1 VQQRFPLDSPYSY
14 EVMRAVSAEYRSIPS
29 IRTGAEINDNE
40 DSRTVLLA
48 TGARSLC
55 SPGAN
60 VNFDISGVSS
70 LLFNSLH
77 FARTDPMS
85 FLNLRIRGRL
95 YGGFGVLL
103 MFCAGLAAF
112 AIWQLGGIQSQ
123 VETMAAQS
131 KNAIRIGD
139 IATDLQATRRA
150 VLRYT
155 FDQDEASFA
164 ESDKRLSKI
173 SDLLEEAVKT
183 TSSEDRR
190 AAYKAAIS
198 EVSELKT
205 KRAAL
210 GDAIKQM
217 QAGRSQ
223 MLTDGGKMATDVEK
237 LVEAADKTDFF
248 HEVSALESK
257 VLLVRVA
264 NWRMLATRDAKGI
277 ATFKTAVEKAQQQ
290 IAALEKAGLPSNL
303 MAMLAPVKSGIVK
316 YAETFE
322 KTGPNLLLGDEL
334 YYKSITPVIV
344 GVIGKMET
352 VKASVDEHFTKA
364 MNEAND
370 RISNTIT
377 MQEVV
382 AGAAVLLGLLIAFF
396 IARGI
401 IGPLSGLT
409 SGMKELAG
417 GNFGVVL
424 PGLDRKDEVGDMA
437 QAVETFKV
445 KAAEK
450 AREEAEA
457 KIKQDQVA
465 AQQRKAD
472 MIKLADDFESAVG
485 EIVETVSSAS
495 TELEASASTL
505 TATAVRSQELTT
517 MVAAASEEASTNVQS
532 VASATEELTSSV
544 NEISRQVQESARM
557 ANEAVD
563 QARKTNDRVGEL
575 SKAAARIG
583 DVVELINTIAGQTNL
598 LALNA
603 TIEAARAGEAGRGF
617 AVVASEVKALAEQT
631 AKATGE
637 IGQQIS
643 GIQAATQESVGA
655 IKEISGTIE
664 RLSEISSTIAAAV
677 EEQGAAT
684 QEISRNVQQAA
695 QGTQQVSSNI
705 TDVQRGASETGSAS
719 SQVLSAAQSL
729 SGDSNRLK
737 LEVGKFLNSVRAA

>member
-1 VQQRFPLDSPYSY
+1 
-14 EVMRAVSAEYRSIPS
+14 
-29 IRTGAEINDNE
+29 
-40 DSRTVLLA
+40 
-48 TGARSLC
+48 
-55 SPGAN
+55 
-60 VNFDISGVSS
+60 
-70 LLFNSLH
+70 
-77 FARTDPMS
+77 MS

-95 YGGFGVLL
+95 YGGFGALL
-103 MFCAGLAAF
+103 LFCAGLAGF
-112 AIWQLGGIQSQ
+112 AVLQLSAIHTEVASLT
-123 VETMAAQS
+123 VQS
-131 KNAIRIGD
+131 KNTIRVTE
-139 IATDLQATRRA
+139 IAAELQGTRRA
-150 VLRYT
+150 LLRYT

-164 ESDKRLSKI
+164 EAEKRMSKI
-173 SDLLEEAVKT
+173 ADFLDDAVKT
-183 TSSEDRR
+183 TKSEERR
-190 AAYKAAIS
+190 AAYKAATTEIA
-198 EVSELKT
+198 ELKT
-205 KRAAL
+205 KRLAL
-210 GDAIKQM
+210 GEAIKQM
-217 QAGRSQ
+217 LAGRK
-223 MLTDGGKMATDVEK
+223 LLFTDGDQMAADVQK
-237 LVEAADKTDFF
+237 FVDAADKTDFA
-248 HEVSALESK
+248 HEANALETR
-257 VLLVRVA
+257 VLVLRVA
-264 NWRMLATRDAKGI
+264 NWRMLATRDAKGL
-277 ATFKTAVEKAQQQ
+277 ANFKTNFEKAQQQ
-290 IAALEKAGLPSNL
+290 IAALEKANLPSNL
-303 MAMLAPVKSGIVK
+303 AVLLAPVKTGVGK
-316 YAETFE
+316 YAEAFD

-334 YYKSITPVIV
+334 YYKGITPVIV
-344 GVIGKMET
+344 DIIGKMET
-352 VKASVDEHFTKA
+352 AKAGIGQAFETIA
-364 MNEAND
+364 TETED
-370 RISNTIT
+370 RISNTT
-377 MQEVV
+377 VTQEMV
-382 AGAAVLLGLLIAFF
+382 AGAAVLIGLLIAFF

-450 AREEAEA
+450 ARDEAEA

-465 AQQRKAD
+465 AKQRKAD
-472 MIKLADDFESAVG
+472 MIKLADDFEGAVG

-495 TELEASASTL
+495 TELEASANTL
-505 TATAVRSQELTT
+505 TSTAERAQELTT

-532 VASATEELTSSV
+532 VASATEEMTSSV
-544 NEISRQVQESARM
+544 NEISRQVQDSARM
-557 ANEAVD
+557 AGEAVD
-563 QARKTNDRVGEL
+563 QARKTNDRVSEL
-575 SKAAARIG
+575 SKAASRIG

-637 IGQQIS
+637 IGAQVA
-643 GIQAATQESVGA
+643 GIQAATGESVSA
-655 IKEISGTIE
+655 IQEIGGTIE
-664 RLSEISSTIAAAV
+664 RLSEIASAIAAAV

-695 QGTQQVSSNI
+695 QGTEQVSANI

>member
-1 VQQRFPLDSPYSY
+1 
-14 EVMRAVSAEYRSIPS
+14 
-29 IRTGAEINDNE
+29 
-40 DSRTVLLA
+40 
-48 TGARSLC
+48 
-55 SPGAN
+55 
-60 VNFDISGVSS
+60 
-70 LLFNSLH
+70 
-77 FARTDPMS
+77 MS

-95 YGGFGVLL
+95 YGGFGALL
-103 MFCAGLAAF
+103 LFCAGLAGF
-112 AIWQLGGIQSQ
+112 AVVQLGAIHTEVASLT
-123 VETMAAQS
+123 VQS
-131 KNAIRIGD
+131 KNTIRVTE
-139 IATDLQATRRA
+139 IAAELQGTRRA
-150 VLRYT
+150 LLRYT

-164 ESDKRLSKI
+164 EAEKRMSKI
-173 SDLLEEAVKT
+173 ADLLEEGIKT
-183 TSSEDRR
+183 SISEERR
-190 AAYKAAIS
+190 AHYKEAIK
-198 EVSELKT
+198 EIAELKA
-205 KRAAL
+205 KRLAL
-210 GDAIKQM
+210 GDAVKQM
-217 QAGRSQ
+217 LAGRN
-223 MLTDGGKMATDVEK
+223 LLFTDGDQMAADVQK
-237 LVEAADKTDFF
+237 FVDAADKTDFS
-248 HEVSALESK
+248 HEANALETK
-257 VLLVRVA
+257 VLVLRVA
-264 NWRMLATRDAKGI
+264 NWRMLATRDAKGL
-277 ATFKTAVEKAQQQ
+277 ANFKTNFEKAQQQ
-290 IAALEKAGLPSNL
+290 IAALEKANLPSNL
-303 MAMLAPVKSGIVK
+303 AVLLAPVKTGVGK
-316 YAETFE
+316 YAEAFD

-334 YYKSITPVIV
+334 YYKGITPVIV
-344 GVIGKMET
+344 DIIGKMET
-352 VKASVDEHFTKA
+352 AKAGIGQAFEKIAT
-364 MNEAND
+364 ETED
-370 RISNTIT
+370 RISNTT
-377 MQEVV
+377 VTQEMV
-382 AGAAVLLGLLIAFF
+382 AGAAVLIGLLIAFF

-450 AREEAEA
+450 AREEAEV
-457 KIKQDQVA
+457 KVKQDLVA

-472 MIKLADDFESAVG
+472 MIKLADNFESAVG
-485 EIVETVSSAS
+485 EIIETVSSAS

-505 TATAVRSQELTT
+505 TSTAERAQELTT

-544 NEISRQVQESARM
+544 NEISRQVQESSRM
-557 ANEAVD
+557 AGDAVD

-637 IGQQIS
+637 IGQQIA
-643 GIQAATQESVGA
+643 GIQAATQESVNA
-655 IKEISGTIE
+655 IREISGTIE
-664 RLSEISSTIAAAV
+664 KLSEISSTIAAAV

-695 QGTQQVSSNI
+695 QGTQQVSSHI

-719 SQVLSAAQSL
+719 SQVLSAAQLL

-737 LEVGKFLNSVRAA
+737 LEVGKFLNTVRAA

>member
-1 VQQRFPLDSPYSY
+1 
-14 EVMRAVSAEYRSIPS
+14 
-29 IRTGAEINDNE
+29 
-40 DSRTVLLA
+40 
-48 TGARSLC
+48 
-55 SPGAN
+55 
-60 VNFDISGVSS
+60 
-70 LLFNSLH
+70 
-77 FARTDPMS
+77 MS

-95 YGGFGVLL
+95 YGGFGALL
-103 MFCAGLAAF
+103 LFCAGLAGF
-112 AIWQLGGIQSQ
+112 AVVQLGAIHTEVASLT
-123 VETMAAQS
+123 VQS
-131 KNAIRIGD
+131 KNTIRVTE
-139 IATDLQATRRA
+139 IAAELQGTRRA
-150 VLRYT
+150 LLRYT

-164 ESDKRLSKI
+164 EAEKRMSKI
-173 SDLLEEAVKT
+173 ADLLEEGIKT
-183 TSSEDRR
+183 SISDERR
-190 AAYKAAIS
+190 AHYKEAIK
-198 EVSELKT
+198 EIAELKA
-205 KRAAL
+205 KRLAL
-210 GDAIKQM
+210 GDAVKQM
-217 QAGRSQ
+217 LAGRN
-223 MLTDGGKMATDVEK
+223 LLFTDGDQMAADVQK
-237 LVEAADKTDFF
+237 FVDAADKTDFS
-248 HEVSALESK
+248 HEANALETK
-257 VLLVRVA
+257 VLVLRVA
-264 NWRMLATRDAKGI
+264 NWRMLATRDAKGL
-277 ATFKTAVEKAQQQ
+277 ANFKTNFEKAQQQ
-290 IAALEKAGLPSNL
+290 IAALEKANLPSNL
-303 MAMLAPVKSGIVK
+303 AVLLAPVKTGVGK
-316 YAETFE
+316 YAEAFD

-334 YYKSITPVIV
+334 YYKGITPVIV
-344 GVIGKMET
+344 DIIGKMET
-352 VKASVDEHFTKA
+352 AKAGIGQAFEKIAT
-364 MNEAND
+364 ETED
-370 RISNTIT
+370 RISNTT
-377 MQEVV
+377 VTQEMV
-382 AGAAVLLGLLIAFF
+382 AGAAVLIGLLIAFF

-450 AREEAEA
+450 AREEAEV
-457 KIKQDQVA
+457 KVKQDLVA

-472 MIKLADDFESAVG
+472 MIKLADNFESAVG
-485 EIVETVSSAS
+485 EIIETVSSAS

-505 TATAVRSQELTT
+505 TSTAERAQELTT

-544 NEISRQVQESARM
+544 NEISRQVQESSRM
-557 ANEAVD
+557 AGDAVD

-637 IGQQIS
+637 IGQQIA
-643 GIQAATQESVGA
+643 GIQAATQESVNA
-655 IKEISGTIE
+655 IREISGTIE
-664 RLSEISSTIAAAV
+664 KLSEISSTIAAAV

-695 QGTQQVSSNI
+695 QGTQQVSSHI

-719 SQVLSAAQSL
+719 SQVLSAAQLL

-737 LEVGKFLNSVRAA
+737 LEVGKFLNTVRAA

>member
-1 VQQRFPLDSPYSY
+1 
-14 EVMRAVSAEYRSIPS
+14 
-29 IRTGAEINDNE
+29 
-40 DSRTVLLA
+40 
-48 TGARSLC
+48 
-55 SPGAN
+55 
-60 VNFDISGVSS
+60 
-70 LLFNSLH
+70 
-77 FARTDPMS
+77 MS

-95 YGGFGVLL
+95 YGGFGALL
-103 MFCAGLAAF
+103 LFCVALAGF
-112 AIWQLGGIQSQ
+112 AVWQLWGIETQ
-123 VETMAAQS
+123 VGMMTLQS
-131 KNAIRIGD
+131 KNTIRVGD
-139 IATDLQATRRA
+139 IATELQATRRGL
-150 VLRYT
+150 LRYT

-164 ESDKRLSKI
+164 ESEKRLSRI
-173 SDLLEEAVKT
+173 ADLLEEAVRT
-183 TSSEDRR
+183 TIVEERR
-190 AAYKAAIS
+190 TAYREAGKEIA
-198 EVSELKT
+198 ELKT
-205 KRAAL
+205 KRVAL
-210 GDAIKQM
+210 GDAVKQM
-217 QAGRSQ
+217 LAGRN
-223 MLTDGGKMATDVEK
+223 LLFTDGDKMAADVQN
-237 LVEAADKTDFF
+237 LVDAADKTDFAR
-248 HEVSALESK
+248 ETSALETK
-257 VLLVRVA
+257 VLLLRIA
-264 NWRMLATRDAKGI
+264 NWRMLATRDSKGL
-277 ATFKTAVEKAQQQ
+277 ATFKANLGKAQQE
-290 IAALEKAGLPSNL
+290 IALLEKVDLPSNL
-303 MAMLAPVKSGIVK
+303 AALLASVKAGVIK
-316 YAETFE
+316 YAEAFE
-322 KTGPNLLLGDEL
+322 KTGPNLLLADEL
-334 YYKSITPVIV
+334 YYKAITPLIV
-344 GVIGKMET
+344 GTIEKMDN
-352 VKASVDEHFTKA
+352 VKASIGQAFEKTTADTD
-364 MNEAND
+364 D
-370 RISNTIT
+370 RISSTVS
-377 MQEVV
+377 MQEIV
-382 AGAAVLLGLLIAFF
+382 AGAAVLMGLMIAFLIA
-396 IARGI
+396 RSI

-445 KAAEK
+445 LAEQK
-450 AREEAEA
+450 ARDEAEA
-457 KIKQDQVA
+457 KIKQGQIA
-465 AQQRKAD
+465 ARQRKAD
-472 MIKLADDFESAVG
+472 MIKLADDFESAIG

-505 TATAVRSQELTT
+505 TSTAVRSQELTT

-532 VASATEELTSSV
+532 VASATEEMASSV
-544 NEISRQVQESARM
+544 NEISRQVQESARI
-557 ANEAVD
+557 ATDAVD

-664 RLSEISSTIAAAV
+664 KLSEISSTIAAAV

-695 QGTQQVSSNI
+695 QGTQQVSSSI
-705 TDVQRGASETGSAS
+705 TEVQRGASETGSAS

>member
-1 VQQRFPLDSPYSY
+1 
-14 EVMRAVSAEYRSIPS
+14 
-29 IRTGAEINDNE
+29 
-40 DSRTVLLA
+40 
-48 TGARSLC
+48 
-55 SPGAN
+55 
-60 VNFDISGVSS
+60 
-70 LLFNSLH
+70 
-77 FARTDPMS
+77 MS

-95 YGGFGVLL
+95 YGGFGALL
-103 MFCAGLAAF
+103 LFCAGLAGF
-112 AIWQLGGIQSQ
+112 AVLQLSAIHGQ
-123 VETMAAQS
+123 VGSLTQQS
-131 KNAIRIGD
+131 KNTIRVGE
-139 IATDLQATRRA
+139 IATELQATRRSL
-150 VLRYT
+150 LRYT

-164 ESDKRLSKI
+164 EAEKRLTKT
-173 SDLLEEAVKT
+173 SDLLEEAAKT
-183 TSSEDRR
+183 TMSEERR
-190 AAYKAAIS
+190 AAYKAATTEIA
-198 EVSELKT
+198 ELKT
-205 KRAAL
+205 KRLAL
-210 GDAIKQM
+210 GEAIKQM
-217 QAGRSQ
+217 LAGRN
-223 MLTDGGKMATDVEK
+223 LLFTDGDQMAADVQK
-237 LVEAADKTDFF
+237 FVDAADKTDFS
-248 HEVSALESK
+248 HEANALETK
-257 VLLVRVA
+257 VLVLRVA
-264 NWRMLATRDAKGI
+264 NWRMLATRDAKGL
-277 ATFKTAVEKAQQQ
+277 ANFKTNFEKAQQQ
-290 IAALEKAGLPSNL
+290 IAALEKAALPSSL
-303 MAMLAPVKSGIVK
+303 AALLAPVKANVGK
-316 YAETFE
+316 YAEAFE

-334 YYKSITPVIV
+334 YYKAITPVIV
-344 GVIGKMET
+344 STIGKMDN
-352 VKASVDEHFTKA
+352 VKASIGQAFGKTTAET
-364 MNEAND
+364 ED
-370 RISNTIT
+370 RIANTIT
-377 MQEVV
+377 TQEVV
-382 AGAAVLLGLLIAFF
+382 AGAAVLVGLLIAFL

-445 KAAEK
+445 KAEEK
-450 AREEAEA
+450 AREEAEV
-457 KIKQDQVA
+457 KIKQDLVA

-472 MIKLADDFESAVG
+472 MIKLADTFESAVG
-485 EIVETVSSAS
+485 EIIETVSSAS
-495 TELEASASTL
+495 TELEASAGTL
-505 TATAVRSQELTT
+505 TSTAERAQELTT

-544 NEISRQVQESARM
+544 NEISRQVQESSRM
-557 ANEAVD
+557 AGDAVD

-637 IGQQIS
+637 IGQQIA
-643 GIQAATQESVGA
+643 GIQAATQESVNA
-655 IKEISGTIE
+655 IREISGTIE
-664 RLSEISSTIAAAV
+664 KLSEISSTIAAAV

-737 LEVGKFLNSVRAA
+737 LEVGKFLNTVRAA